1 MNSRQMQ
8 YAIMLS
14 QERNFSHVAEK
25 LNITQ
30 PALSKQILS
39 LEKDLGVKLF
49 DRTTTP
55 LTLTPAGEYFIQQAQ
70 ELLYK
75 EDQLFHALGRFRT
88 GEEGRLSIGISPFR
102 CTYLIPK
109 IVKEIRSKF
118 PGVRVVLHEAGS
130 DVLRKEAA
138 EGKYDFAIINLPVDE
153 SVLEITPIEQDTL
166 VLAVPNSLRDMIP
179 HKNEKELDF
188 SDCRDLPFIV
198 VGQNQEMRQL
208 FDKLCATADFRPHI
222 VTEVVGLSTAWSLAH
237 AGVGATLLPLQF
249 ASSTSFDENLTLYTL
264 KGTLSS
270 RQPVIVRRK
279 GQYLS
284 DYARYAI
291 ELLTE

>member
-1 MNSRQMQ
+1 
-8 YAIMLS
+8 MLS